1 MMETH
6 KKTPVRAAVA
16 GWIGTTLE
24 YYDFSVYGTSAA
36 LVLNVL
42 FFSPTLP
49 VGISVTLSLATLGVG
64 YIVLPIGALIL
75 GPIAERHGRKFVMMI
90 TLFGIGGCTFLI
102 GCLPT
107 YAQVGALA
115 PILLVV
121 IRIIQGLCLSGE
133 QGSSITLSLEHAS
146 DRRRAFVTSFT
157 TLGAGFGGL
166 LAQVIFLGV
175 SSLPAAQFLGWGWR
189 IPFWCSAAVVITA
202 YLIRRGMAE
211 PPKFIETQA
220 VKVRIA
226 PLRQALR
233 FHWFAIVRVAGCA
246 LLAGTG
252 YIMQSFSVA
261 FATGGYKLDKP
272 AFLLLQAVV
281 SVVGLFTLPLFGF
294 LGDKIGRKWMFVIGT
309 TGAGVT
315 MFPYLWSITVGNWP
329 LMYVFG
335 ILNLSVLYM
344 VANAVWPAFFAEMFP
359 TRVRASGITVGTQIG
374 FAISGGFAPVL
385 SAALAG
391 ADLKGWVGPSI
402 LAVVFAGIAVGLA
415 LTGKETSKYTL
426 EELDEVQQSEHEK
439 ATVTGTT
446 MLPAVVRNP

>member
-1 MMETH
+1 MTMTETH
-6 KKTPVRAAVA
+6 RKTPVRAAVA
-16 GWIGTTLE
+16 SWIGTTLE

-64 YIVLPIGALIL
+64 YIVRPLGAFIL
-75 GPIAERHGRKFVMMI
+75 GPIADRHGRKFVMMI
-90 TLFGIGGCTFLI
+90 TLFGIGGCTFLV

-133 QGSSITLSLEHAS
+133 QGSSITMSLEHAP

-175 SSLPAAQFLGWGWR
+175 SSLPQAQFLSWGWR

-202 YLIRRGMAE
+202 YLIRRGMEE
-211 PPKFIETQA
+211 PPAFIETQA
-220 VKVRIA
+220 IKVHIA
-226 PLRQALR
+226 PLSQALR

-391 ADLKGWVGPSI
+391 VDLKGWVGPSI
-402 LAVVFAGIAVGLA
+402 LAVVFAAIAVGLA
-415 LTGKETSKYTL
+415 LTGKETGKYTL

-439 ATVTGTT
+439 AAVTAATV
-446 MLPAVVRNP
+446 LPTAV